1 VIKALNIAWK
11 DLRVAFRDPAAIILT
26 LVTPFLLTL
35 AIGFALGGFGGNSGP
50 GISQIPVAVV
60 NHDTGQFGQNLVQLL
75 RSQDLTDLVKP
86 VVMADDAQA
95 RASVDQGQVSVAVI
109 IPLDLTA
116 RLIPQGEQNF
126 TGTTKV
132 PPTLIEIYASPTNP
146 VSASVV
152 RSIVDQ
158 FLGRVDAGVVDGRV
172 TVEQLLASGRI
183 APQQAASLG
192 RQIGAQAG
200 EASSN
205 VSLIHLQEQTAQAGQ
220 ASSGGFDWLAFM
232 APSMAIFFL
241 MFTVTAGGR
250 SILAERESGT
260 LPRML
265 ASPTPTAMVLAG
277 KVFGIFLTG
286 ILQVAILIL
295 ASAVLLH
302 VFWGSPLAVGLLT
315 LAVVAGATGWGTLL
329 AAYARTP
336 GQVNATGTAL
346 ALIFGAASGN
356 FVPRQALPAWLQVAS
371 SIAPN
376 SWGLVGFQ
384 KLAAGGSLAAIWT
397 PLIAL
402 SIMAIVLFLAALLAF
417 RRQYRER

>member
-11 DLRVAFRDPAAIILT
+11 DLRVAFRDPAAVVLM

-35 AIGFALGGFGGNSGP
+35 AFGFALGGFGGNNGP
-50 GISQIPVAVV
+50 GISQIPLAVV
-60 NHDTGQFGQNLVQLL
+60 NHDTGQLGQNLVQVLQ
-75 RSQDLTDLVKP
+75 SPDLADLVKP
-86 VVMADDAQA
+86 VVMTNDAQA
-95 RASVDQGQVSVAVI
+95 RASVDHDQVSVAVI
-109 IPLDLTA
+109 IPTGLTA
-116 RLIPQGEQNF
+116 RVIPQGEQNF
-126 TGTTKV
+126 TGASNA
-132 PPTLIEIYASPTNP
+132 PAALIEIYASPTNP

-158 FLGRVDAGVVDGRV
+158 FLSRLDAGVVAGRV

-192 RQIGAQAG
+192 RQIGAQVG
-200 EASSN
+200 ETSSN

-220 ASSGGFDWLAFM
+220 ASSGSFDWLAYM
-232 APSMAIFFL
+232 APSMAILFL

-250 SILAERESGT
+250 SILAEREGGT

-265 ASPTPTAMVLAG
+265 ASPTSTAMVLAG
-277 KVFGIFLTG
+277 KVLGIFLTG
-286 ILQVAILIL
+286 VLQVVILIL
-295 ASAVLLH
+295 ASAILLH
-302 VFWGSPLAVGLLT
+302 VSWGSPFAVGLLT

-346 ALIFGAASGN
+346 TLIFGAASGN
-356 FVPRQALPAWLQVAS
+356 FVPRQALPPWLQVAS

-376 SWGLVGFQ
+376 SWGLEGFQ
-384 KLAAGGSLAAIWT
+384 KLAAGGSLAEIWT
-397 PLIAL
+397 PVMAL
-402 SIMAIVLFLAALLAF
+402 SLMAIVLFLAALLAF

>member
-11 DLRVAFRDPAAIILT
+11 DLRVAFRDPAAVVLM

-35 AIGFALGGFGGNSGP
+35 TIGFALGGFGGNSSP

-60 NHDTGQFGQNLVQLL
+60 NHDTGQLGQNLVQVLQ
-75 RSQDLTDLVKP
+75 SPDLADLVKP
-86 VVMADDAQA
+86 VLMTNDAQA
-95 RASVDQGQVSVAVI
+95 RASVDHDQVSVAVI
-109 IPLDLTA
+109 IPPDLTA
-116 RLIPQGEQNF
+116 RVIPQGRQKF
-126 TGTTKV
+126 TGASSA
-132 PPTLIEIYASPTNP
+132 PAALIEIYANPTSP

-158 FLGRVDAGVVDGRV
+158 FLSRLDAGVVAGRV

-192 RQIGAQAG
+192 RQIGAQVG

-205 VSLIHLQEQTAQAGQ
+205 VSLIHLREQTAQAGQ
-220 ASSGGFDWLAFM
+220 APSGNFDWLAYM
-232 APSMAIFFL
+232 APSMAILFL

-250 SILAERESGT
+250 SILAEREGGT

-265 ASPTPTAMVLAG
+265 ASPTSTAMVLAG
-277 KVFGIFLTG
+277 KVLGIFFTG
-286 ILQVAILIL
+286 VLQVAILIL
-295 ASAVLLH
+295 ASATLLH
-302 VFWGSPLAVGLLT
+302 LSWGSPFAVGLLT

-376 SWGLVGFQ
+376 SWGLEGFQ
-384 KLAAGGSLAAIWT
+384 KLAAGGSLAGIWT